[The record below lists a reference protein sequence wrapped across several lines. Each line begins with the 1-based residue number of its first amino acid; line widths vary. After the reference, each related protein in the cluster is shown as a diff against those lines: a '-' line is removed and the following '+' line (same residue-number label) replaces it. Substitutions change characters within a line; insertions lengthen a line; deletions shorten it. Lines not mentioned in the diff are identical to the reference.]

1 MADADPRPL
10 RNSNILIQDPTGA
23 GYPTL
28 DELRRSSKGNANTF
42 SADDGQHAHSVRMIQ
57 RLHVMQ
63 SAVDL
68 TQPMRHMTHECNA
81 AGFGRRARNS
91 GMHCSRSRA
100 THRHHFPMLPFI
112 LQMGDGTN
120 KTKTQTK
127 KKKAQILSERKWG

>member
-10 RNSNILIQDPTGA
+10 RNSNMLIQDPTGA

-28 DELRRSSKGNANTF
+28 EFFSELRRSSKGDANIF
-42 SADDGQHAHSVRMIQ
+42 SADDGQHAHSARMIQ
-57 RLHVMQ
+57 QLHVMQ

-68 TQPMRHMTHECNA
+68 TQTMRHMTHACNA
-81 AGFGRRARNS
+81 AGFGRRACNS

-100 THRHHFPMLPFI
+100 THRHHFPRLPFI

-127 KKKAQILSERKWG
+127 KESTNTK